1 MKTGMIRHRSKWFLR
16 TPNLNRNALF
26 PIMFHQSLVSVGAR
40 RREESQKVPYDVIVV
55 GAGPA
60 GSIAAHDCARA
71 GLKTLLLEKFSLPRD
86 KPCGGAVMFRGL
98 HILNGQVPKSVVE
111 QRIHGLRF
119 MLSNGDAAEFKSDK
133 MLGITVFRNRFDEF
147 LARRAARAGVELL
160 EKARATGVSLNRE
173 GVAVQ
178 LSDGREFASQF
189 VVGADGVNSTVAK
202 CTGLRPER
210 KDLNRVG
217 LGMESDFHV
226 GEDGV
231 LKATAGDPSVLLLVP
246 VENRVSYGWVFPKKE
261 HLCVGIAGA
270 AAHMQRLR
278 PIFDSFVVKMEK
290 ELGVRLKPTKR
301 RVHFLGADGVTSK
314 NVTTRVILV
323 GDAAGFV
330 DPMMGEGIAY
340 AMRSG
345 VHAARVIT
353 NALESNRTDE
363 GYLEWYQKLCSKEFG
378 ANFRLAEW
386 AGLRGTSF
394 TEFVLSKASG
404 HPLASELLTMLARGE
419 IGYSEIPQTV
429 VKSLPRELPRLLR
442 RVVESKVSSSPRKGS

>member
-1 MKTGMIRHRSKWFLR
+1 L
-16 TPNLNRNALF
+16 A
-26 PIMFHQSLVSVGAR
+26 SVGVR

-71 GLKTLLLEKFSLPRD
+71 GLKTLLLEKYSLPRD

-98 HILNGQVPKSVVE
+98 HILKGEVPKSLVE

-119 MLSNGDAAEFKSDK
+119 MLSNGDSAEFKSVK
-133 MLGITVFRNRFDEF
+133 MLGITVFRDRFDEF
-147 LARRAARAGVELL
+147 LARRAARAGAELL
-160 EKARATGVSLNRE
+160 EKARAASVSLSRE
-173 GVAVQ
+173 VVAIK
-178 LSDGREFASQF
+178 LSDGREFTSKF

-226 GEDGV
+226 GKDGV
-231 LKATAGDPSVLLLVP
+231 LKATAGDPSILLLVP

-261 HLCVGIAGA
+261 HLSVGIAGA

-278 PIFDSFVVKMEK
+278 PVFDSFVAKMEK
-290 ELGVRLKPTKR
+290 KLGVRLKPTKR
-301 RVHFLGADGVTSK
+301 RVHFLGADGVTSR
-314 NVTTRVILV
+314 NVTARVILV

-353 NALESNRTDE
+353 NALENNRSDE
-363 GYLEWYQKLCSKEFG
+363 EYLEYYQRLCSKEFG
-378 ANFRLAEW
+378 ANFRIAEW

-394 TEFVLSKASG
+394 TESVLSRVSG
-404 HPLASELLTMLARGE
+404 HPLASEILTMLARGD

-429 VKSLPRELPRLLR
+429 VKSLPRELPGLLR
-442 RVVESKVSSSPRKGS
+442 RVVESKVSGSPRKGS

>member
-1 MKTGMIRHRSKWFLR
+1 M
-16 TPNLNRNALF
+16 
-26 PIMFHQSLVSVGAR
+26 
-40 RREESQKVPYDVIVV
+40 PYDVIVV

-71 GLKTLLLEKFSLPRD
+71 GLKTLLLEKHALPRD

-98 HILNGQVPKSVVE
+98 HILKGQVPRSLVE

-119 MLSNGDAAEFKSDK
+119 MLSSGDSAEFKSVK
-133 MLGITVFRNRFDEF
+133 MLGITVFRDRFDEF
-147 LARRAARAGVELL
+147 LARRATIAGAELL
-160 EKARATGVSLNRE
+160 EEARAAGVSLSRE
-173 GVAVQ
+173 GVTVQ

-231 LKATAGDPSVLLLVP
+231 LKATAGDPSILLLVP
-246 VENRVSYGWVFPKKE
+246 IENRVSYGWVFPKKE
-261 HLCVGIAGA
+261 HLSVGIAGA
-270 AAHMQRLR
+270 AAHMLRLR
-278 PIFDSFVVKMEK
+278 PIFDSFVARMEK
-290 ELGVRLKPTKR
+290 ELGVRLQATKR

-314 NVTTRVILV
+314 NVAARVILV

-345 VHAARVIT
+345 VHAARVIVK
-353 NALESNRTDE
+353 ALECNRTDE
-363 GYLEWYQKLCSKEFG
+363 EYLEWYQTICSKEFG
-378 ANFRLAEW
+378 ANFRMAEW

-394 TEFVLSKASG
+394 TEFVLARASG
-404 HPLASELLTMLARGE
+404 HPLASEILTMLARGE
-419 IGYSEIPQTV
+419 IGYSEIPHTIV
-429 VKSLPRELPRLLR
+429 RSLPRELPRLLR
-442 RVVESKVSSSPRKGS
+442 RAVESRISSSPRKGS

>member
-1 MKTGMIRHRSKWFLR
+1 MS
-16 TPNLNRNALF
+16 
-26 PIMFHQSLVSVGAR
+26 
-40 RREESQKVPYDVIVV
+40 YDVIVV

-60 GSIAAHDCARA
+60 GSIAAHDCARE
-71 GLKTLLLEKFSLPRD
+71 GLKTLLLEKFSLPRN

-98 HILNGQVPKSVVE
+98 HMLNGQVPRSLVE

-119 MLSNGDAAEFKSDK
+119 LLSNGDSAEFKSDK
-133 MLGITVFRNRFDEF
+133 MLGITVFRDRFDEF
-147 LARRAARAGVELL
+147 LARRAARAGAELQ
-160 EKARATGVSLNRE
+160 EKARAAGVSLSRE

-178 LSDGREFASQF
+178 LSDGREFTSQF
-189 VVGADGVNSTVAK
+189 VIGADGANSTVAK

-210 KDLNRVG
+210 KDLNRMG

-231 LKATAGDPSVLLLVP
+231 LNATGGDPSILLLVP
-246 VENRVSYGWVFPKKE
+246 VENQVSYGWVFPKKE
-261 HLCVGIAGA
+261 HLSVGIAGVA
-270 AAHMQRLR
+270 IHMQRLR
-278 PIFDSFVVKMEK
+278 PIFDTFVARMETL
-290 ELGVRLKPTKR
+290 LGVGLKPAKR
-301 RVHFLGADGVTSK
+301 RAHFLGADGVTSK

-345 VHAARVIT
+345 MYAAKVIT
-353 NALESNRTDE
+353 NALENNRTDE
-363 GYLEWYQKLCSKEFG
+363 EYLEWYQRLCSKEFR
-378 ANFRLAEW
+378 ANFRMAEW

-394 TEFVLSKASG
+394 TEFVLSRASG
-404 HPLASELLTMLARGE
+404 HPLASEILTMLARGE

-429 VKSLPRELPRLLR
+429 VMSLPRELPRLLR
-442 RVVESKVSSSPRKGS
+442 RAVVSKAFGSPRKGS